1 MLNPNAKTFTFN
13 PTATSSHFNA
23 ASTLNESE
31 GGVQDLTSSLGD
43 FGFVNEDDA
52 DDLSALVKG
61 GEGLDGGAVS
71 EGGVHYTERD
81 YYYDNNNNN
90 NNIQSNASSSQQE
103 QQFDDIPD
111 EEKMR
116 WLVQEFPNIDEAI
129 LEDILFNA
137 AHHDINCALDLLEEL
152 EGDYEAPVPE
162 APAINEENFPSL
174 GGGGAGYGN
183 NNNNNNNIAAKKEE
197 LPQKIYLSGGRSNYV
212 DRQAPATPTWA
223 TSSHPPSSMTTRS
236 TYFDSQNEISTK
248 TTEWV
253 ETGDLVSNLYKE
265 NRADARDLARVRNV
279 CYEQATTAFLSGNK
293 ALAKELS
300 AKGKEAANA
309 MQRAHEQASNQIYSE
324 RNRNNSSTIDLHGL
338 HVAEALQILK
348 RELGAGGGR
357 SRGEFISI
365 LVGTGHHTK
374 GARTP
379 SRLPSSVEQW
389 LISEKI
395 HFTEPVSGEFLV
407 RVL

>member
-43 FGFVNEDDA
+43 FGFVNEDDV
-52 DDLSALVKG
+52 DNLSAFING
-61 GEGLDGGAVS
+61 RDGGAGDVCV
-71 EGGVHYTERD
+71 GVGVG
-81 YYYDNNNNN
+81 
-90 NNIQSNASSSQQE
+90 SAQQE
-103 QQFDDIPD
+103 QHYEEDISD

-116 WLVQEFPNIDEAI
+116 WLVQEFPNVDEAI

-137 AHHDINCALDLLEEL
+137 AHGDINGALDLLEEL
-152 EGDYEAPVPE
+152 EKEFEAPVPE
-162 APAINEENFPSL
+162 APANNEENFPSL
-174 GGGGAGYGN
+174 VGGKTETNSNKDNA
-183 NNNNNNNIAAKKEE
+183 AAKKEE
-197 LPQKIYLSGGRSNYV
+197 LPRKIYLSGGRSNYIE
-212 DRQAPATPTWA
+212 RQAPATSFWA
-223 TSSHPPSSMTTRS
+223 NSSSVQPSSRAVRS
-236 TYFDSQNEISTK
+236 THFDSQNESSSK

-253 ETGDLVSNLYKE
+253 ETGESVSNLYRE

-300 AKGKEAANA
+300 AKGKEAALA
-309 MQRAHEQASNQIYSE
+309 MKRAHEQASNQIYSQ
-324 RNRNNSSTIDLHGL
+324 RNNRYSSTIDLHGL
-338 HVAEALQILK
+338 HIAEALQILK
-348 RELGAGGGR
+348 RELGR
-357 SRGEFISI
+357 KLPGELISI

-374 GARTP
+374 GSRTP
-379 SRLPSSVEQW
+379 SRLPASVQDW

-407 RVL
+407 RVS

>member
-13 PTATSSHFNA
+13 PTATSCHFNA
-23 ASTLNESE
+23 ASTNESE

-52 DDLSALVKG
+52 DDLSVLVKG
-61 GEGLDGGAVS
+61 GEGLVGGAVS

-81 YYYDNNNNN
+81 YYYNNNNN
-90 NNIQSNASSSQQE
+90 NVQSHASSSQQE

-212 DRQAPATPTWA
+212 DRQAPATSSWA

-236 TYFDSQNEISTK
+236 TYFNSQNEISTK